1 MLLLKYLLLLTGWG
15 LLAAAAV
22 NFFKNLYQV
31 VQYHRLLRRIAPG
44 SFSGISSG
52 PEGAPAEP
60 PLTHSA
66 PVVKPQLDWTTAK
79 WAFLAAWLPL
89 TLAAGIVVVPS
100 GMGGI
105 RVSQTAGTRPGTLYP
120 GVHFIVPL
128 LDSVVLYD
136 IRDQVLTTSSA
147 KDGLEPASADEAEK
161 KEAKSGKADGLS
173 VQSKEGLNIGL
184 AITVRYR
191 LDTRR
196 LDFIHSNLPQ
206 PVEKEIVPPVVS
218 SVFREL
224 APNYSVREVFATKR
238 EEIRQVATERIAR
251 KLEAD
256 GIIVKEVMLRD
267 VQLPAEYARGL
278 EGLLLKEQQNEG
290 MGVETEMKAKQVKI
304 AELEA
309 EAARVQ
315 QVKQAEG
322 AGEVRV
328 LQAKSEADAMQYTLP
343 LKQKQIEQSRLE
355 AEAQKEATVKGAE
368 AQAQAKVID
377 SKAELERRNLLAD
390 AEANRIRI
398 VAQADAERMKSE
410 ASLLKESPLLINKI
424 VAERM
429 SDKLQIMMVPS
440 DAKIF
445 FNDIMKSGVTPEAL
459 DNAKAAQAVAAQTEA
474 AEDDDA
480 ADDDA
485 TQPAQPAKQT
495 TSRKQWKG
503 R

>member
-1 MLLLKYLLLLTGWG
+1 MLLLKYLLLLTGWA
-15 LLAAAAV
+15 LLIAALV
-22 NFFKNLYQV
+22 EVFKNLYQV
-31 VQYHRLLRRIAPG
+31 VQYHRQLRSIAPPA
-44 SFSGISSG
+44 G
-52 PEGAPAEP
+52 PTNPDGVSTDAS
-60 PLTHSA
+60 LTHVAS
-66 PVVKPQLDWTTAK
+66 VKKPQLNWATAK
-79 WAFLAAWLPL
+79 WAFPAAWLSFIV
-89 TLAAGIVVVPS
+89 AAGIVVVPS

-105 RVSQTAGTRPGTLYP
+105 RVSQTSGTLPGTLYP
-120 GVHFIVPL
+120 GAHFVVPM

-136 IRDQVLTTSSA
+136 IRDQVLTTSSG
-147 KDGLEPASADEAEK
+147 KDGLGPVSEEEAAKKEGREK
-161 KEAKSGKADGLS
+161 KAEAFT

-191 LDTRR
+191 FDARK
-196 LDFIHSNLPQ
+196 LDFIHANLPQ

-224 APNYSVREVFATKR
+224 APNYTVREVFATKR
-238 EEIRQVATERIAR
+238 EEISQEATERITK
-251 KLEAD
+251 KLAAD

-267 VQLPAEYARGL
+267 VQLPEEYAKGL
-278 EGLLLKEQQNEG
+278 EGLLLKEQENEG
-290 MGVETEMKAKQVKI
+290 LGVETEMKSKQVKI

-322 AGEVRV
+322 AGQVRV
-328 LQAKSEADAMQYTLP
+328 LQAKSEADAMQFTLP

-355 AEAQKEATVKGAE
+355 AEAQKESTVKNAE
-368 AQAQAKVID
+368 AQAAAKVID

-390 AEANRIRI
+390 AEAGRIRK
-398 VAQADAERMKSE
+398 VAEADAERMKSE
-410 ASLLKESPLLINKI
+410 ATLLKQNPLLINKI

-459 DNAKAAQAVAAQTEA
+459 SNAKAAQEA
-474 AEDDDA
+474 AEQSENDGQQDDD
-480 ADDDA
+480 D
-485 TQPAQPAKQT
+485 QPAQTQAT
-495 TSRKQWKG
+495 NRKAWKNG
-503 R
+503 K